1 MTNMIKIMSGSVAS
15 LLLATYVHALDVGV
29 GASVGG
35 VDVGVGA
42 SVGYG
47 PAASVGAGASVG
59 GRSGVSAG
67 ADALVGGGST
77 ASAGA
82 GVSVGGSG
90 TGSGGTDAGGSTQA
104 TTTAAAATGAMSNAA
119 ASGTQARVKSIVS
132 INDFLGATVVTADSE
147 VVGMVEKIRAGGNG
161 NFVATVRMNAGF
173 GAPKSTIQLSLK
185 APKGDPDM
193 IRIGLTKVSL
203 LTRING

>member
-1 MTNMIKIMSGSVAS
+1 MTNLIKIMSGSVAS
-15 LLLATYVHALDVGV
+15 LLLATSVHALDVGV

-42 SVGYG
+42 SVGHG
-47 PAASVGAGASVG
+47 SAASVGAGASVG
-59 GRSGVSAG
+59 GGSGASVGAG
-67 ADALVGGGST
+67 ASIGGGST
-77 ASAGA
+77 ASA

-90 TGSGGTDAGGSTQA
+90 TGSGGTGAGGSTQV
-104 TTTAAAATGAMSNAA
+104 TPTAAAATGAMSNAA

-132 INDFLGATVVTADSE
+132 INDFLGATVVTSDRE

-161 NFVATVRMNAGF
+161 NFLATVRMNAAF

-185 APKGDPDM
+185 GPKGDPDM